1 MNRSPHKVIGLI
13 TIGQS
18 PRTDVVSDMK
28 PFFGDHVEIIEMGA
42 LDGLSIEQVQELKP
56 EGSMIHLV
64 TRMRDGTEVVIGKE
78 KILPRIQQCI
88 GDLNRRKVNLIMLLC
103 VGKFPEFLSSCLVI
117 EPQCVVDR
125 FIESIIKPKHHL
137 GVIIPL
143 IEQESWVRDTFLAVT
158 PNLTIISASPYSD
171 PSSIS
176 KAGQNLKDAGCDLI
190 LMYCMGFNL
199 RNATEVRSVANLPV
213 VLSNTIVARSTGELL
228 V

>member
-1 MNRSPHKVIGLI
+1 MDQSPQKTIGLI

-18 PRTDVVSDMK
+18 PRTDVVTDMK
-28 PFFGDHVEIIEMGA
+28 PFFGDHVKIIEMGA
-42 LDGLSIEQVQELKP
+42 LDRLNIQQVQGLQP
-56 EGSMIHLV
+56 EESMIHLV